1 MVDPK
6 KFYRDFDNLLQK
18 ISTTQPGEG
27 FVCSILSEVRVNF
40 GERLSIKGMRLYED
54 RGDEF
59 VLINKFSYNGSVATK
74 RIPADSAALLEVL
87 KHGSYVYD
95 DAAFSMSQHDHYD
108 PVAAIT
114 IRSPE
119 NTWVAVLDLDAGW
132 QREELIFSLNAIRS
146 ALNYRL
152 FSEAVKTEYE
162 QAEQIQRSL
171 LPRRLPNIAGYQF
184 AARYQPTEIVGG
196 DMYDFLEFD
205 DEVFGV
211 CIGDA
216 SGHGLPAAL
225 LVRDCVT
232 GLRMGLERQ
241 FKMVH
246 SFHKLNSVIY
256 RSTYSSR
263 FISLFYGE
271 LERDGH
277 IIFINA
283 GHPAPF
289 IVSGDKIRDLK
300 ATGLILGA
308 VPEIKLSRSFAQM
321 QPGSVLVLFTDG
333 VIERENHEEES
344 FKIDCLKQLVM
355 ENQEKTPDEIV
366 NLIYDTAFEFGH
378 QSKWEDDTTVVVVK
392 RLRDGEGR

>member
-95 DAAFSMSQHDHYD
+95 DAAFSTSQQDHHD

-392 RLRDGEGR
+392 RLRDGEGG